1 MRLNRATAALAL
13 AATVAAGYAVAQA
26 IFPTPSGQ
34 TTAQGTVN
42 MCTTMTGTFVACGTP
57 GAMPLSVTI
66 QQASPVPVSPSAYP
80 SSSLPVTNS
89 ATGTTAAVVATLP
102 ANANR
107 TTYLCG
113 FSMTATATAATAG
126 AATVVG
132 TLGGTLNFVEG
143 VGATGTSGAQTT
155 NQSFTPCVP
164 ASAINTAIVV
174 TSFAA
179 GTGGIAAVAA
189 WGYQL

>member
-13 AATVAAGYAVAQA
+13 ALTVGASYAIAQA
-26 IFPTPSGQ
+26 IFPTPQGQ

-42 MCTTMTGTFVACGTP
+42 MCPTQAGTFVACGMP
-57 GAMPLSVTI
+57 GAMPLQVTI
-66 QQASPVPVSPSAYP
+66 QQSGALNVSPNPYP
-80 SSSLPVTNS
+80 NNSVPVTNS
-89 ATGTTAAVVATLP
+89 ATGTTATVVATLP
-102 ANANR
+102 ANPSR
-107 TTYLCG
+107 TTYICG

-126 AATVVG
+126 AATVAG

-143 VGATGTSGAQTT
+143 VGLSPAVATLS
-155 NQSFTPCVP
+155 QSFNPCVP
-164 ASAINTAIVV
+164 ASAVNTTIVV

-179 GTGGIAAVAA
+179 GTGGNAAVSA